1 MRSKKP
7 VRKEKGAGQK
17 GKCYPVKN
25 KLHFRV
31 SQGETEKLVKVSKS
45 VEPAGKF
52 LLAYQKRREGKLV
65 SPLHSI
71 KSGISPAPRRSSFKC
86 IASAYSPSPKKTPWP
101 RLKIPPLPQAST
113 SPSDR
118 ILKAKKRPSSE
129 SS

>member
-52 LLAYQKRREGKLV
+52 LLAYQKRREGKRQSLGQ
-65 SPLHSI
+65 
-71 KSGISPAPRRSSFKC
+71 KSEINSTHATTENQVGKTACKRR
-86 IASAYSPSPKKTPWP
+86 
-101 RLKIPPLPQAST
+101 RHQH
-113 SPSDR
+113 DG
-118 ILKAKKRPSSE
+118 
-129 SS
+129 